1 MKADGIEQ
9 LTARETECG
18 QWLLLGKTAEET
30 AAILGLSRRTIED
43 YLASMKKKLG
53 CNNKV
58 QLAIELTSRATDS
71 RKFRCKICN
80 NGIAL

>member
-30 AAILGLSRRTIED
+30 AAILGL
-43 YLASMKKKLG
+43 
-53 CNNKV
+53 
-58 QLAIELTSRATDS
+58 
-71 RKFRCKICN
+71 
-80 NGIAL
+80 